1 MQISDNVGY
10 YFTIKELQERLR
22 VSRSTILRLI
32 ESKKLSS
39 IKFGRQVRIPESQI
53 LSYLETCKV

>member
-1 MQISDNVGY
+1 MQIPDNIGY
-10 YFTIKELQERLR
+10 YFTIQELQERLR

-39 IKFGRQVRIPESQI
+39 IKFGRQVRIPES
-53 LSYLETCKV
+53 